1 MRSKEG
7 LAIRQLGLATLEKST
22 KMLQVALTL
31 IKQGNAREAKRLWG
45 EARRQRTV
53 SSRIVAE
60 ADKLE
65 RDLRGGRWF
74 GPPNP
79 VNKSVFS

>member
-7 LAIRQLGLATLEKST
+7 LAIRQLGLRTLEKST
-22 KMLQVALTL
+22 KMLEVALNL
-31 IKQGNAREAKRLWG
+31 VKQGNTREAKRLWG
-45 EARRQRTV
+45 EARRQRTI

-60 ADKLE
+60 ADNLE
-65 RDLRGGRWF
+65 RELRGVRWF

-79 VNKSVFS
+79 ISSIFS